1 MFTYS
6 CSKSW
11 AQETAENFLSDLC
24 DIYEPTISVGTQGG
38 QKLTYATAYMGV
50 ACFVGKS
57 ASGGSQAVENM
68 LSGKNTNRDTWMVRL
83 SSDQTISPQAR
94 IVVTS
99 LSNRTFEV
107 KSIND
112 GSNSIVKACKCV
124 EIDRA

>member
-24 DIYEPTISVGTQGG
+24 DIYEPAISVGTQGG
-38 QKLTYATAYMGV
+38 QKLTYATAYTGV

-68 LSGKNTNRDTWMVRL
+68 LSGKNTNRETWMVRL

>member
-38 QKLTYATAYMGV
+38 QKLTYATAYTGV
-50 ACFVGKS
+50 ACFVGKPEGWSSQNVEKIS
-57 ASGGSQAVENM
+57 A
-68 LSGKNTNRDTWMVRL
+68 GKNTNTESWMVRL

-107 KSIND
+107 KSINN